1 MRKLITLMLAAGAI
15 AVPAA
20 SASPLHGKPSGPKPC
35 QGKATVTVVLK
46 GTFVAA
52 APDGLSFQLNA
63 NHANRHGRP
72 YLKAP
77 QPLTITV
84 NANTRYVKNGAAAK
98 LSDLAA
104 NDRLVVLSK
113 VNRCALK
120 SAADPA
126 SLPALTARM
135 VVDQGP
141 AESS

>member
-35 QGKATVTVVLK
+35 HGKAMVMVVLK
-46 GTFVAA
+46 GTFVSAA
-52 APDGLSFQLNA
+52 SNGLSFQLNA
-63 NHANRHGRP
+63 DHANRYGRP

-84 NANTRYVKNGAAAK
+84 NAKTRYVKNGADAK

-104 NDRLVVLSK
+104 NDRLVVTAK

-120 SAADPA
+120 SATTPA

-141 AESS
+141 AKSK

>member
-35 QGKATVTVVLK
+35 HGRATVTVVLK

-52 APDGLSFQLNA
+52 ATDGLSFQLSA
-63 NHANRHGRP
+63 NHANRHGRL
-72 YLKAP
+72 YLKGL
-77 QPLTITV
+77 QPMTITV
-84 NANTRYVKNGAAAK
+84 NANTRFVKNGAAAK

-104 NDRLVVLSK
+104 KDRLVVLSK
-113 VNRCALK
+113 ASRCALK
-120 SAADPA
+120 STTDPA